1 MTAAPGADRPWPL
14 AFVLAGAS
22 FLLLFD
28 SLAVATALPTIGSEL
43 DLRPGV
49 LQWVV
54 SAYSASIGAFL
65 LLGGRMCDLWGRR
78 RTLAAG
84 LVVCTVGGLV
94 AGAASFTAG
103 GLGVLLTGRVLQGV
117 AAAFALPAA
126 MAAAASAFEREP
138 WRSRVFAV
146 LAFAAWAAAVG
157 GATLG
162 GLITDAWGWPWV
174 FWVTVPV
181 GVVLVVLTAAVV
193 PDDGPSRLEWR
204 RLDVTGAL
212 LATAGLA
219 VLVLGAEELG
229 AGEHP
234 VQAVVVLG
242 VGGVLLAALVLVETR
257 TAHPLVR
264 PALVRHR
271 RVIGSCLPFA
281 GYCAGYTAVVVV
293 GAQMLQQLHGL
304 SAGTAGLA
312 LVPMLL
318 AGMASSAL
326 TAAALR
332 RISSVTLV
340 VGTLIVCTTAL
351 VGLAV
356 LGPGGAAAAIPWL
369 VLWGAG
375 SGPVYVALTRIC
387 VAGTPEPD
395 RGVVAGVFESMSH
408 VGGALA
414 VAGLLGLLG
423 AGADFRTVLLV
434 GAGAVGVG
442 ALSALLLPRDDA
454 DADDTRD
461 EADPRVAAQGE
472 RTDVDRLAY

>member
-1 MTAAPGADRPWPL
+1 MTGTPGADRPWTVAL
-14 AFVLAGAS
+14 VLAGAS

-28 SLAVATALPTIGSEL
+28 SLAVATALPAIGREL
-43 DLRPGV
+43 DLRPGA

-65 LLGGRMCDLWGRR
+65 LLGGRVCDLWGRR
-78 RTLAAG
+78 RTLVAG

-94 AGAASFTAG
+94 AGAASSTTG
-103 GLGVLLTGRVLQGV
+103 GLAALPTGRVLQGV

-126 MAAAASAFEREP
+126 MAAAASVFDREP

-162 GLITDAWGWPWV
+162 GLITDTWGWRWV

-181 GVVLVVLTAAVV
+181 GVLLVVVTTAVMA
-193 PDDGPSRLEWR
+193 DDGAARVGWR

-219 VLVLGAEELG
+219 VLVLGAEQLG

-234 VQAVVVLG
+234 VRAALVLAA
-242 VGGVLLAALVLVETR
+242 GGGLLAALVVVESR
-257 TAHPLVR
+257 VAHPLVR
-264 PALVRHR
+264 PAVVRHR
-271 RVIGSCLPFA
+271 RVVGSCLPFA

-293 GAQMLQQLHGL
+293 GSQMLQQLHGL

-326 TAAALR
+326 TTTALR
-332 RISSVTLV
+332 RVPTPVLVVSTLLVCTAALTGLAV
-340 VGTLIVCTTAL
+340 VGTTGV
-351 VGLAV
+351 
-356 LGPGGAAAAIPWL
+356 AAAMPWL

-375 SGPVYVALTRIC
+375 SGPVYVVLTRTC

-395 RGVVAGVFESMSH
+395 RGAVAGVFESMSH

-423 AGADFRTVLLV
+423 AGAEFSTVLLV
-434 GAGAVGVG
+434 GAAAVLAG
-442 ALSALLLPRDDA
+442 ALSGLLLPRDDA
-454 DADDTRD
+454 APDDAAGD
-461 EADPRVAAQGE
+461 EAARDVRPAAGE
-472 RTDVDRLAY
+472 LQSSRR